1 MSAAYA
7 EPDRDQV
14 TYLHA
19 ASAADM
25 TGTPRVPTFDGQ
37 TVQRYEVKISG
48 VATLDDDEHNIP
60 IVSLDDRV
68 RVVGGYRVTKVIHF
82 YDDKTGE
89 IVRQCTLSPMTA
101 EICPWDPSNPDDDGV
116 VRAPK
121 G

>member
-1 MSAAYA
+1 MSA
-7 EPDRDQV
+7 EPNWHSENKV
-14 TYLHA
+14 TWIDGSGDHA
-19 ASAADM
+19 P
-25 TGTPRVPTFDGQ
+25 PRVPTFDGQ

-48 VATLDDDEHNIP
+48 VATLDDAEHDIP

-101 EICPWDPSNPDDDGV
+101 EICAWDPTNPADDGV